1 MGEILKEEK
10 KMRNTRWRSKVIPS
24 PRQEREYIKKGE
36 DKNKNESN
44 EKEKKE
50 KFKKVK
56 IKRANQNEAKKFS
69 IDQDILQILYS
80 RGINSDE
87 KIKKFLNPSLEDV
100 ENPLGLCDMEKAVV
114 EIEKAISEQKNI
126 WIYGDYDVDG
136 ITSTSVLYL
145 ALKLLLRQL

>member
-10 KMRNTRWRSKVIPS
+10 KMRNTRWRSKVIQS

-69 IDQDILQILYS
+69 IDQDILQVW
-80 RGINSDE
+80 
-87 KIKKFLNPSLEDV
+87 KI
-100 ENPLGLCDMEKAVV
+100 
-114 EIEKAISEQKNI
+114 
-126 WIYGDYDVDG
+126 
-136 ITSTSVLYL
+136 
-145 ALKLLLRQL
+145 